1 MEFGAAAL
9 GALTEVFFWIGECRD
24 VVIVELNGSR
34 DWFETALLENG
45 GNVVGVVVRSKFF
58 VEEGRNFAA
67 EFALT
72 SVGEG
77 AEGNRGEVSGLNE
90 KVKSVEKVWCGFLQV
105 IPIFDNKGE
114 VRALPQVNVV
124 RVVVGGVGRLKARDV
139 GK

>member
-34 DWFETALLENG
+34 DWFETALLKNG
-45 GNVVGVVVRSKFF
+45 GNVVGVVMRSKFF
-58 VEEGRNFAA
+58 VEEGRNFTA
-67 EFALT
+67 EFALAP
-72 SVGEG
+72 VGEG
-77 AEGNRGEVSGLNE
+77 AEGNGGEVSGLYE
-90 KVKSVEKVWCGFLQV
+90 EVKGVEKVWCGFLEV
-105 IPIFDNKGE
+105 IPVLDNEGE